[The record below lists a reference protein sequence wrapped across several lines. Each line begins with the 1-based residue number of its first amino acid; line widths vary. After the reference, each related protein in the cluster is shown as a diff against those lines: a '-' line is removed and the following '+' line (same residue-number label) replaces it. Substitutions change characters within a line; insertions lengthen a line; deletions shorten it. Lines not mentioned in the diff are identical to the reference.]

1 MREALGAGPDRPATV
16 LLLPGLYDSGP
27 EHWQSRWQAQ
37 SSAES
42 PLFVERVVQQE
53 WAEPRCADWVARLTH
68 VMQESVH
75 DVVLVAHSTA
85 CAMVAHWA
93 RGASLEHIMRVRGAL
108 LVAPSDPLAAAFPS
122 GPTGFAPVPLTAL
135 PFPSTVVASRNDEYV
150 TYEQAERYAAAW
162 GSRVW
167 DVGKAGHINAHA
179 GYGAWPD
186 GWRAVEAM
194 AAAPHCR
201 VARYADVP
209 PLTALIDLSVRRL
222 AAGYYTD
229 AQIASS
235 LAYVFGVDSSLI
247 HDRSYFVLAQHGDL
261 VAAGGWSDHQ
271 TLFGGDQFHHRDEG
285 RLHPASSPA
294 RIRAFYVHP
303 DHARRGY
310 AKRLLGICS
319 AAAQR
324 AGFTTL
330 SLMSTLPGEP
340 LYRALGFVPDA
351 RVEYPMP
358 DGTTLPVIPM
368 TKAIG

>member
-1 MREALGAGPDRPATV
+1 MPSDVAAMV

-27 EHWQSRWQAQ
+27 DHWQSLWQAQ
-37 SSAES
+37 TTSL
-42 PLFVERVVQQE
+42 PVERVVQHE
-53 WAEPRCADWVARLTH
+53 WAAPRCADWVARLTH
-68 VMQESVH
+68 VMQEHAH
-75 DVVLVAHSTA
+75 DVVLVAHSSA

-93 RGASLEHIMRVRGAL
+93 REAPIALIMRVRGAL
-108 LVAPSDPLAAAFPS
+108 LVAPSDPLAPAYPS
-122 GPTGFAPVPLTAL
+122 GPTGFAPVPLSAL

-150 TYEQAERYAAAW
+150 TFAQAEQYATAW
-162 GSRVW
+162 GSTLW
-167 DVGKAGHINAHA
+167 DLGDAGHINADA

-194 AAAPHCR
+194 AAAPQCR

-209 PLTALIDLSVRRL
+209 ALTTLIEASVRRL

-247 HDRSYFVLAQHGDL
+247 HDRSYFVLEQHGAI
-261 VAAGGWSDHQ
+261 VACGGWSDHQ
-271 TLFGGDQFHHRDEG
+271 TLFGGDQFHSRGEG
-285 RLHPASSPA
+285 RLDPATSPA

-310 AKRLLGICS
+310 ARRLLSVCS

-324 AGFTTL
+324 AGFTSL

-351 RVEYPMP
+351 GVDYPMP
-358 DGTTLPVIPM
+358 DGTTLPLIPM
-368 TKAIG
+368 TKVIG

>member
-1 MREALGAGPDRPATV
+1 VSRDAAVTV

-37 SSAES
+37 WSADT
-42 PLFVERVVQQE
+42 PLLVERVVQQD
-53 WAEPRCADWVARLTH
+53 WAAPRCADWVARLTQ
-68 VMQESVH
+68 VMQESSR
-75 DVVLVAHSTA
+75 DVVLAAHSSA
-85 CAMVAHWA
+85 CAMIAHWA
-93 RGASLEHIMRVRGAL
+93 REAPLELLMRVRGVL
-108 LVAPSDPLAAAFPS
+108 LVAPSDPLATAYPS
-122 GPTGFAPVPLTAL
+122 GPTGFAPVPLHAL
-135 PFPSTVVASRNDEYV
+135 PFPGTVVASRNDEYV
-150 TYEQAERYAAAW
+150 TFEQAERYATAW

-167 DVGKAGHINAHA
+167 DVGEAGHINASA

-201 VARYADVP
+201 VARHADVP
-209 PLTALIDLSVRRL
+209 ALTALIDLSVRRL

-229 AQIASS
+229 AQVASS
-235 LAYVFGVDSSLI
+235 LAHVFGVDSSLI
-247 HDRSYFVLAQHGDL
+247 HDGGYFVLEQHGEI
-261 VAAGGWSDHQ
+261 VTAGGWSDRQ
-271 TLFGGDQFHHRDEG
+271 TLFGGDQFGTRDDA
-285 RLHPASSPA
+285 RLDPATSPA

-310 AKRLLGICS
+310 AKRLLGMCT
-319 AAAQR
+319 AAAER
-324 AGFTTL
+324 AGFSTL

-351 RVEYPMP
+351 RVEYAMP

-368 TKAIG
+368 TKSIG